1 MTCRCGHDFLWY
13 AVTAALGVQTV
24 PLHPLHATYNA
35 PFKTVPLHP
44 FHATSNAPFL
54 RIAAP
59 SYGLPRLRTD
69 CHAFLR
75 IATPS
80 YACTRSLDA
89 LSSFGG
95 PPRAGR
101 WRVCRRCLCAQVLP
115 TSLSRP
121 DRVSSPPAR
130 VRLIGRASNH
140 CRFAAPP

>member
-59 SYGLPRLRTD
+59 FHGLPRLPTPAHARSTLFPPSVDLPVLAVGVSAAAASVPRCCLRAYRDRTEYR
-69 CHAFLR
+69 HHLR
-75 IATPS
+75 E
-80 YACTRSLDA
+80 CD
-89 LSSFGG
+89 
-95 PPRAGR
+95 
-101 WRVCRRCLCAQVLP
+101 
-115 TSLSRP
+115 
-121 DRVSSPPAR
+121 
-130 VRLIGRASNH
+130 
-140 CRFAAPP
+140 